1 MAVYRIFS
9 DYDTFISTLYPTAN
23 NGLDEMIEVGG
34 FPFEGSPHTHR
45 GLITFPTSEIRTLV
59 NNTIGNT
66 NFSASLNL
74 KLATAYEL
82 PTTYSLECYPVYES
96 WQNGTG
102 KFEDKATN
110 KTGASWYYRKA
121 NRVDR
126 WNINTETLPSGST
139 FRTGSIFLGGG
150 NWYTASNGIDLAV
163 IQSHDINSSHD
174 ALFNVTNAVKLHY
187 SGSISNNGFIIKL
200 ENGLEFSQTASVL
213 LQYFSRDTHTLYPPY
228 LDVKWNDFTYTT
240 GSNTT
245 VSVTNPIVNVKNNRG
260 TYPDIGKQRFRIS
273 ARDRYPTRT
282 FTTSS
287 IYLTEKYLPKASYWG
302 LRDEYTEEMV
312 IPFDTTYTQIS
323 GDSEG
328 NYFDI
333 YMNGL
338 QPERYYRIL
347 IKTTLDSSTTIL
359 SDTNIF
365 KVIRHG

>member
-23 NGLDEMIEVGG
+23 NGLDEMIEIGG
-34 FPFEGSPHTHR
+34 YPFEGTPQTHR
-45 GLITFPTSEIRTLV
+45 GLITFPTSEIQNLAD
-59 NNTIGNT
+59 NTIGNT

-82 PTTYSLECYPVYES
+82 PTTYSLECYPVHES
-96 WQNGTG
+96 WENGTG
-102 KFEDKATN
+102 KFEDRAIN
-110 KTGASWYYRKA
+110 KSGTSWYYRKA
-121 NRVDR
+121 NQVDR
-126 WNINTETLPSGST
+126 WNINTGTLPAGVT
-139 FRTGSIFLGGG
+139 YKTGSGLLGGG
-150 NWYTASNGIDLAV
+150 NWYTGSNNIDLEA
-163 IQSHDINSSHD
+163 IQNNDINSTHD
-174 ALFNVTNAVKLHY
+174 ALFDVTSAVKLHY
-187 SGSISNNGFIIKL
+187 NGSIPNNGFIIKL
-200 ENGLEFSQTASVL
+200 EDGLEFSQTASIL

-228 LDVKWNDFTYTT
+228 LDIKWDDFVYIT

-245 VSVTNPIVNVKNNRG
+245 ISSTNPVVVIKNNRG
-260 TYPDIGKQRFRIS
+260 EYPDIGKQRFRIL
-273 ARDRYPTRT
+273 ARDRYPART

-287 IYLTEKYLPKASYWG
+287 IYLTEKYLPKDSYWG
-302 LRDEYTEEMV
+302 LRDEYTEEMI
-312 IPFDTTYTQIS
+312 IPFDTEFTKIS
-323 GDSEG
+323 GDAEG

-359 SDTNIF
+359 SDTDIF